1 MTKQNQPQEITF
13 KEVVERGCGLDVH
26 KKEIVATVSGTGIE
40 SETRTFQSTTRS
52 LTELKEWL
60 LALGVTHVA
69 MESTGVYWKPVMNVL
84 EPGGF
89 TIMVVNARHIK
100 YVPGHKTDKKDSVWI
115 CKLLRAGLLKG
126 SFVPGR
132 NQRDLRDLTRY
143 RRKLV
148 QQQAAEHNRMIR
160 IFEDANLKLSSVFSN
175 IRGKTCTRVIDAV
188 IAGETNPQTL
198 AALCTNK
205 HLKATKEEIELA
217 VEGCFTEHHRFMIR
231 AIRTSISNIETEID
245 HLDKEIEKRMKPFE
259 AQVRQLCEIPGMN
272 VTSINELLAEIGVD
286 MEVFP
291 TAEHLTSW
299 AGLAPGNNESAGKKK
314 SSHTN
319 HGNKATKAI
328 MTECAWCATRTKGTF
343 FSARYQRLAARR
355 GKKRAL
361 VAIAAVMLKV
371 VYHILKDG
379 TAYRELGE
387 DYMVSRRKDAQI
399 KYHREQLN
407 KLLGGDSP
415 ETTSA

>member
-1 MTKQNQPQEITF
+1 MTRQKQTQEIAF
-13 KEVVERGCGLDVH
+13 EEVVERGCGLDVH

-52 LTELKEWL
+52 LTELKECL

-69 MESTGVYWKPVMNVL
+69 MESTGVYWKPVMNIL

-89 TIMVVNARHIK
+89 SIMVVNARHIK

-175 IRGKTCTRVIDAV
+175 IRGKMCTRVIDAV
-188 IAGETNPQTL
+188 IAGETDPQKL
-198 AALCTNK
+198 AALCT
-205 HLKATKEEIELA
+205 HRRLKATREEIALA
-217 VEGCFTEHHRFMIR
+217 VEGCFTEHHKFMIR
-231 AIRTSISNIETEID
+231 AIRTSIANIEAEID
-245 HLDKEIEKRMKPFE
+245 HLDKEIERRMKPFE
-259 AQVRQLCEIPGMN
+259 AQITQLCEIPGMD
-272 VTSINELLAEIGVD
+272 VTSANELLAEIGVD

-314 SSHTN
+314 AHTPTT
-319 HGNKATKAI
+319 ATKP
-328 MTECAWCATRTKGTF
+328 
-343 FSARYQRLAARR
+343 Q
-355 GKKRAL
+355 KR
-361 VAIAAVMLKV
+361 
-371 VYHILKDG
+371 
-379 TAYRELGE
+379 
-387 DYMVSRRKDAQI
+387 
-399 KYHREQLN
+399 
-407 KLLGGDSP
+407 
-415 ETTSA
+415 

>member
-1 MTKQNQPQEITF
+1 MTRQKQTQEIPF
-13 KEVVERGCGLDVH
+13 EEVVERGCGLDVH

-40 SETRTFQSTTRS
+40 SATRTFQSTTRS

-69 MESTGVYWKPVMNVL
+69 MESTGVYWKPVMNIL

-89 TIMVVNARHIK
+89 SIMVVNARHIK
-100 YVPGHKTDKKDSVWI
+100 YVPGHKTDKKDSAWI

-175 IRGKTCTRVIDAV
+175 IRGKMCTRVIDAV
-188 IAGETNPQTL
+188 IAGETDPQKL
-198 AALCTNK
+198 AALCT
-205 HLKATKEEIELA
+205 HRRLKATREEIALA
-217 VEGCFTEHHRFMIR
+217 VEGCFTEHHKFMIR
-231 AIRTSISNIETEID
+231 AIRTSIANIEAEID
-245 HLDKEIEKRMKPFE
+245 HLDKEIERRMKPFE
-259 AQVRQLCEIPGMN
+259 AQITQLCEIPGMD
-272 VTSINELLAEIGVD
+272 VTSANELLAEIGVD

-314 SSHTN
+314 AHTPTT
-319 HGNKATKAI
+319 ATKP
-328 MTECAWCATRTKGTF
+328 
-343 FSARYQRLAARR
+343 Q
-355 GKKRAL
+355 KR
-361 VAIAAVMLKV
+361 
-371 VYHILKDG
+371 
-379 TAYRELGE
+379 
-387 DYMVSRRKDAQI
+387 
-399 KYHREQLN
+399 
-407 KLLGGDSP
+407 
-415 ETTSA
+415 

>member
-1 MTKQNQPQEITF
+1 MTRQKQTQEIAF
-13 KEVVERGCGLDVH
+13 EEVVERGCGLDVH

-69 MESTGVYWKPVMNVL
+69 MESTGVYWKPVMNIL

-89 TIMVVNARHIK
+89 SIMVVNARHIK
-100 YVPGHKTDKKDSVWI
+100 YVPGHKTDKKDSAWI

-148 QQQAAEHNRMIR
+148 QQQAAEHDRMIR

-175 IRGKTCTRVIDAV
+175 IRGKMCTRVIDAV
-188 IAGETNPQTL
+188 IAGETDPQKL
-198 AALCTNK
+198 ADLCT
-205 HLKATKEEIELA
+205 HRRLKATREEIALA
-217 VEGCFTEHHRFMIR
+217 VEGCFTEHHKFMIR
-231 AIRTSISNIETEID
+231 AIRTSIANIEAEID
-245 HLDKEIEKRMKPFE
+245 NLDKEMERRMKPFE
-259 AQVRQLCEIPGMN
+259 AQITQLCEIPGMD
-272 VTSINELLAEIGVD
+272 VTSANELLAEIGVD

-314 SSHTN
+314 AHTPTT
-319 HGNKATKAI
+319 ATKP
-328 MTECAWCATRTKGTF
+328 
-343 FSARYQRLAARR
+343 Q
-355 GKKRAL
+355 KR
-361 VAIAAVMLKV
+361 
-371 VYHILKDG
+371 
-379 TAYRELGE
+379 
-387 DYMVSRRKDAQI
+387 
-399 KYHREQLN
+399 
-407 KLLGGDSP
+407 
-415 ETTSA
+415 

>member
-1 MTKQNQPQEITF
+1 MTRQKQTQEIAF
-13 KEVVERGCGLDVH
+13 EEVVERGCGLDVH

-69 MESTGVYWKPVMNVL
+69 MESTGVYWKPVMNIL

-89 TIMVVNARHIK
+89 SIMVVNARHIK

-148 QQQAAEHNRMIR
+148 QHQAAEHNRMIR

-175 IRGKTCTRVIDAV
+175 IRGKMCTRVIDAV
-188 IAGETNPQTL
+188 IAGETDPQKL
-198 AALCTNK
+198 AALCT
-205 HLKATKEEIELA
+205 HRRLKATREEIALA
-217 VEGCFTEHHRFMIR
+217 VEGCFTEHHKFMIR
-231 AIRTSISNIETEID
+231 AIRTSIANIEAEID
-245 HLDKEIEKRMKPFE
+245 HLDKEIERRMKPFE
-259 AQVRQLCEIPGMN
+259 AQITQLCEIPGMD
-272 VTSINELLAEIGVD
+272 VTSANELLAEIGVD

-314 SSHTN
+314 AHTPTT
-319 HGNKATKAI
+319 ATKP
-328 MTECAWCATRTKGTF
+328 
-343 FSARYQRLAARR
+343 Q
-355 GKKRAL
+355 KR
-361 VAIAAVMLKV
+361 
-371 VYHILKDG
+371 
-379 TAYRELGE
+379 
-387 DYMVSRRKDAQI
+387 
-399 KYHREQLN
+399 
-407 KLLGGDSP
+407 
-415 ETTSA
+415 

>member
-1 MTKQNQPQEITF
+1 MTRQKQTQEIAF
-13 KEVVERGCGLDVH
+13 EEVVERGCGLDVH

-69 MESTGVYWKPVMNVL
+69 MESTGVYWKPVMNIL

-89 TIMVVNARHIK
+89 SIMVVNARHIK

-115 CKLLRAGLLKG
+115 CKLLRDGLLKG

-175 IRGKTCTRVIDAV
+175 IRGKMCTRVIDAV
-188 IAGETNPQTL
+188 IAGETDPQKL
-198 AALCTNK
+198 AALCT
-205 HLKATKEEIELA
+205 HRRLKATREEIALA
-217 VEGCFTEHHRFMIR
+217 VEGCFTEHHKFMIR
-231 AIRTSISNIETEID
+231 AIRTSIANIEAEID
-245 HLDKEIEKRMKPFE
+245 HLDKEIERRMKPFE
-259 AQVRQLCEIPGMN
+259 AQITQLCEIPGMD
-272 VTSINELLAEIGVD
+272 VTSANELLAEIGVD

-314 SSHTN
+314 AHTPTT
-319 HGNKATKAI
+319 ATKP
-328 MTECAWCATRTKGTF
+328 
-343 FSARYQRLAARR
+343 Q
-355 GKKRAL
+355 KR
-361 VAIAAVMLKV
+361 
-371 VYHILKDG
+371 
-379 TAYRELGE
+379 
-387 DYMVSRRKDAQI
+387 
-399 KYHREQLN
+399 
-407 KLLGGDSP
+407 
-415 ETTSA
+415 

>member
-1 MTKQNQPQEITF
+1 MAKQKQSQEITF
-13 KEVVERGCGLDVH
+13 EEVVERGCGLDVH

-69 MESTGVYWKPVMNVL
+69 MESTGVYWKPVMNIL
-84 EPGGF
+84 ESGGF

-100 YVPGHKTDKKDSVWI
+100 YVPGHKTDKKDSAWI

-132 NQRDLRDLTRY
+132 DQRDLRDLTRY

-148 QQQAAEHNRMIR
+148 QQQSSEHNRMIR

-175 IRGKTCTRVIDAV
+175 IRGKMCTRVIDAV
-188 IAGETNPQTL
+188 IAGETDPQKL
-198 AALCTNK
+198 AALCT
-205 HLKATKEEIELA
+205 HRRLKASKEEIALA
-217 VEGCFTEHHRFMIR
+217 VEGCFTEHHKFMIR
-231 AIRTSISNIETEID
+231 AIRTSISNIEAEID
-245 HLDKEIEKRMKPFE
+245 HLDREIEQRMQPFE
-259 AQVRQLCEIPGMN
+259 AQIQQLCEIPGMD
-272 VTSINELLAEIGVD
+272 VTSVNELLAEIGVD

-314 SSHTN
+314 AHTPTT
-319 HGNKATKAI
+319 ATKP
-328 MTECAWCATRTKGTF
+328 
-343 FSARYQRLAARR
+343 Q
-355 GKKRAL
+355 KR
-361 VAIAAVMLKV
+361 
-371 VYHILKDG
+371 
-379 TAYRELGE
+379 
-387 DYMVSRRKDAQI
+387 
-399 KYHREQLN
+399 
-407 KLLGGDSP
+407 
-415 ETTSA
+415 

>member
-1 MTKQNQPQEITF
+1 MTRQKQTQEIAF
-13 KEVVERGCGLDVH
+13 EEVVERGCGLDVH

-40 SETRTFQSTTRS
+40 SATRTFQSTTRS

-69 MESTGVYWKPVMNVL
+69 MESTGVYWKPVMNIL

-89 TIMVVNARHIK
+89 SIMVVNARHIK
-100 YVPGHKTDKKDSVWI
+100 YVPGHKTDKKDSAWI

-175 IRGKTCTRVIDAV
+175 IRGKMCTRVIDAV
-188 IAGETNPQTL
+188 IAGETDPQKL
-198 AALCTNK
+198 ADLCT
-205 HLKATKEEIELA
+205 HRRLKATREEIALA
-217 VEGCFTEHHRFMIR
+217 VEGCFTEHHKFMIR
-231 AIRTSISNIETEID
+231 AIRTSIANIEAEID
-245 HLDKEIEKRMKPFE
+245 NLDKEMERRMKPFE
-259 AQVRQLCEIPGMN
+259 AQITQLCEIPGMD
-272 VTSINELLAEIGVD
+272 VTSANELLAEIGVD

-314 SSHTN
+314 AHTPTT
-319 HGNKATKAI
+319 ATKP
-328 MTECAWCATRTKGTF
+328 
-343 FSARYQRLAARR
+343 Q
-355 GKKRAL
+355 KR
-361 VAIAAVMLKV
+361 
-371 VYHILKDG
+371 
-379 TAYRELGE
+379 
-387 DYMVSRRKDAQI
+387 
-399 KYHREQLN
+399 
-407 KLLGGDSP
+407 
-415 ETTSA
+415 

>member
-1 MTKQNQPQEITF
+1 MAKQKQTQEITF
-13 KEVVERGCGLDVH
+13 EEVVERGCGLDVH

-69 MESTGVYWKPVMNVL
+69 MESTGVYWKPVMNIL

-100 YVPGHKTDKKDSVWI
+100 YVPGHKTDKKDSAWI

-132 NQRDLRDLTRY
+132 DQRDLRDLTRY

-148 QQQAAEHNRMIR
+148 QQQSSEHNRMIR

-175 IRGKTCTRVIDAV
+175 IRGKMCTRVIDAV
-188 IAGETNPQTL
+188 IAGETDPQKL
-198 AALCTNK
+198 AALCT
-205 HLKATKEEIELA
+205 HRRLKASKEEIALA
-217 VEGCFTEHHRFMIR
+217 VEGCFTEHHKFMIR
-231 AIRTSISNIETEID
+231 AIRTSISNIEAEID
-245 HLDKEIEKRMKPFE
+245 HLDREIEQRMQPFE
-259 AQVRQLCEIPGMN
+259 AQIQQLCEIPGMD
-272 VTSINELLAEIGVD
+272 VTSVNELLAEIGVD

-314 SSHTN
+314 AHTPTT
-319 HGNKATKAI
+319 ATKP
-328 MTECAWCATRTKGTF
+328 
-343 FSARYQRLAARR
+343 Q
-355 GKKRAL
+355 KR
-361 VAIAAVMLKV
+361 
-371 VYHILKDG
+371 
-379 TAYRELGE
+379 
-387 DYMVSRRKDAQI
+387 
-399 KYHREQLN
+399 
-407 KLLGGDSP
+407 
-415 ETTSA
+415 

>member
-1 MTKQNQPQEITF
+1 MPKQKQPQEIAF
-13 KEVVERGCGLDVH
+13 EEVVERGCGLDVH

-40 SETRTFQSTTRS
+40 PETRTFQSTTRS

-69 MESTGVYWKPVMNVL
+69 MESTGVYWKPVMNIL

-89 TIMVVNARHIK
+89 SILVVNARHIK
-100 YVPGHKTDKKDSVWI
+100 YVPGHKTDKKDSAWI

-132 NQRDLRDLTRY
+132 DQRDLRDLTRY

-148 QQQAAEHNRMIR
+148 QQQSAEHNRMIR

-175 IRGKTCTRVIDAV
+175 IRGKTCTMVIDAV
-188 IAGETNPQTL
+188 ISGETNPQNL
-198 AALCTNK
+198 AALCTHK
-205 HLKATKEEIELA
+205 RLKASQEEIALA
-217 VEGCFTEHHRFMIR
+217 VEGCFTEHHKFMIR
-231 AIRTSISNIETEID
+231 AIRTSISNIEAEID
-245 HLDKEIEKRMKPFE
+245 HLDREIERRMKPIE
-259 AQVRQLCEIPGMN
+259 SRVQQLCDIPGMD
-272 VTSINELLAEIGVD
+272 VTSVNELLAEIGVN

-291 TAEHLTSW
+291 TANISPHGRVSP
-299 AGLAPGNNESAGKKK
+299 LATTRAQVIK

-328 MTECAWCATRTKGTF
+328 MTECAWCATRTKGTY
-343 FSARYQRLAARR
+343 FSARYKRIAARR

-361 VAIAAVMLKV
+361 VAIAAEMLKV
-371 VYHILKDG
+371 VYHMLKDG
-379 TAYRELGE
+379 SAYQELGE

-407 KLLGGDSP
+407 KLLGEDSP
-415 ETTSA
+415 ETKSA

>member
-1 MTKQNQPQEITF
+1 MAKHKHPQEVTF
-13 KEVVERGCGLDVH
+13 EEVVERGCGLDVH

-89 TIMVVNARHIK
+89 SIMVVNARHIK
-100 YVPGHKTDKKDSVWI
+100 YVPGHKTDKKDSAWI

-126 SFVPGR
+126 SFIPNR

-148 QQQAAEHNRMIR
+148 QQQSAEHNRMIR

-175 IRGKTCTRVIDAV
+175 IRGKMCTRVIDAV
-188 IAGETNPQTL
+188 IAGETDPQKL
-198 AALCTNK
+198 AALCT
-205 HLKATKEEIELA
+205 HRCLKASKEEIALA
-217 VEGCFTEHHRFMIR
+217 VEGCFTEHHKFMIR
-231 AIRTSISNIETEID
+231 AIRTSISNIEAEID
-245 HLDKEIEKRMKPFE
+245 HLDKEIERRMQPFE
-259 AQVRQLCEIPGMN
+259 AHIQQLCEIPGMD
-272 VTSINELLAEIGVD
+272 VTSVNELLAEIGVD

-291 TAEHLTSW
+291 AAEHLTSW

-314 SSHTN
+314 AHTPTT
-319 HGNKATKAI
+319 ATKP
-328 MTECAWCATRTKGTF
+328 
-343 FSARYQRLAARR
+343 Q
-355 GKKRAL
+355 KR
-361 VAIAAVMLKV
+361 
-371 VYHILKDG
+371 
-379 TAYRELGE
+379 
-387 DYMVSRRKDAQI
+387 
-399 KYHREQLN
+399 
-407 KLLGGDSP
+407 
-415 ETTSA
+415 

>member
-1 MTKQNQPQEITF
+1 MTRQKQTQEITF
-13 KEVVERGCGLDVH
+13 EEVVERGCGLDVH

-69 MESTGVYWKPVMNVL
+69 MESTGVYWKPVMNIL

-89 TIMVVNARHIK
+89 SIMVVNARHIK
-100 YVPGHKTDKKDSVWI
+100 YVPGHKTDKKDSAWI

-175 IRGKTCTRVIDAV
+175 IRGKMCTRVIDAV
-188 IAGETNPQTL
+188 IAGETDPQKL
-198 AALCTNK
+198 ADLCT
-205 HLKATKEEIELA
+205 HRRLKATREEIALA
-217 VEGCFTEHHRFMIR
+217 VEGCFTEHHKFMIR
-231 AIRTSISNIETEID
+231 AIRTSIANIEAEID
-245 HLDKEIEKRMKPFE
+245 NLDKEIERRMKPFE
-259 AQVRQLCEIPGMN
+259 AQITQLCEIPGMD
-272 VTSINELLAEIGVD
+272 VTSANELLAEIGVD

-314 SSHTN
+314 AHTPTT
-319 HGNKATKAI
+319 ATKP
-328 MTECAWCATRTKGTF
+328 
-343 FSARYQRLAARR
+343 Q
-355 GKKRAL
+355 KR
-361 VAIAAVMLKV
+361 
-371 VYHILKDG
+371 
-379 TAYRELGE
+379 
-387 DYMVSRRKDAQI
+387 
-399 KYHREQLN
+399 
-407 KLLGGDSP
+407 
-415 ETTSA
+415 